1 MTQLEYEFEIIL
13 SRVTS
18 LIGISLG
25 TNITSST
32 YSSSITDSTYSFN
45 YVDYDIDYNYS
56 EHGPKIKESISDL
69 RTIAERMN
77 SAGHLRDC
85 VKVYKSVRKS
95 FLDENLRRLGIEK
108 LSINEV
114 RRLEWGVLEA
124 QIGQF
129 IRAALICVRILF
141 PSEKQLCE
149 QIFEG
154 LGTGTAD
161 ACFTEMVKD
170 RAIQLFNFA
179 EAIGKSRRPPQRLF
193 KILEVHKKLSDLLPY
208 IDSAFRS
215 KSLRS
220 VFDHAAGIL
229 PQLAE
234 SARRI
239 LLGFENDVLHEL
251 SDFVHH
257 RGGIH
262 PTTKY
267 VMNYIIHMSHFKE
280 TLTKLIISMP
290 SKEENRRY
298 SNDLTILDIEEI
310 AQFERERNALP
321 AHLIWIIHIL
331 QLKLKIKSK
340 SYNDTSLALLF
351 MMNNVH
357 YVVQK
362 IQESPVLGE
371 MIGDDYL
378 EKLAD
383 FVRQGVTAY
392 QTSTWEAIFHCLRDE
407 GANQSRKN
415 CSLGQRLKT
424 FNAMFEE
431 VHRTQATWSVPDLRL
446 RKELRDS
453 ILAELI
459 PAYRV
464 EMASVRSKCLAVIGL

>member
-1 MTQLEYEFEIIL
+1 
-13 SRVTS
+13 
-18 LIGISLG
+18 
-25 TNITSST
+25 
-32 YSSSITDSTYSFN
+32 
-45 YVDYDIDYNYS
+45 
-56 EHGPKIKESISDL
+56 
-69 RTIAERMN
+69 MN

-108 LSINEV
+108 LSIDEV
-114 RRLEWGVLEA
+114 RRLEWELLEEK
-124 QIGQF
+124 IRQF
-129 IRAALICVRILF
+129 IRAAKICVRILF

-154 LGTGTAD
+154 LGTRTAD

-179 EAIGKSRRPPQRLF
+179 EAIGRSSRQTPRLL
-193 KILEVHKKLSDLLPY
+193 KILWVHDELSDLLPY

-239 LLGFENDVLHEL
+239 LLGFEND
-251 SDFVHH
+251 
-257 RGGIH
+257 
-262 PTTKY
+262 
-267 VMNYIIHMSHFKE
+267 
-280 TLTKLIISMP
+280 
-290 SKEENRRY
+290 EENRRY

-310 AQFERERNALP
+310 AQFERERNTLP

-357 YVVQK
+357 YIVQK
-362 IQESPVLGE
+362 IQGSPDLGE

-459 PAYRV
+459 PAYRYFL
-464 EMASVRSKCLAVIGL
+464 ECIEKLSIPPSRSFTGWIRNLVTRENQQEIHLT